1 MLTPPHVDVPNG
13 WVYSTAVLDKAGHAP
28 TSQYMLH
35 ACPVLDQVSKQLAA
49 SGGVPSPGGG
59 PPSFQGCIN
68 KLSAT
73 LHTVVTYQ
81 PASRFWPFQWAE
93 MGIFLAAA
101 LALCGL
107 TYWWLRR
114 QYA

>member
-1 MLTPPHVDVPNG
+1 MYQQALP
-13 WVYSTAVLDKAGHAP
+13 
-28 TSQYMLH
+28 
-35 ACPVLDQVSKQLAA
+35 
-49 SGGVPSPGGG
+49 
-59 PPSFQGCIN
+59 
-68 KLSAT
+68 T

>member
-1 MLTPPHVDVPNG
+1 MLTPLRERPERLG
-13 WVYSTAVLDKAGHAP
+13 VLDRGGQQGGACADG
-28 TSQYMLH
+28 QYLLH
-35 ACPVLDQVSKQLAA
+35 ACPASQPGPKQLAA
-49 SGGVPSPGGG
+49 AGGTTGGRAG
-59 PPSFQGCIN
+59 TAQFEACIN